1 MYSCTKL
8 SSLMATCNGV
18 WAPTSLSYFTASFSG
33 FLVLLVV
40 AGNGFVMLAIARDP
54 LKKLRSPFNYFLFNL
69 ALSDFTIGAI
79 TMPTSVKYH
88 IQESYG
94 QCKETVIALMHMS
107 YFLSATTSVFSLAV
121 LSIDRFCAIRWP
133 IRYRRMV
140 TAKRCALVCAAI
152 WFTSAALTTFY
163 LLIGYIRSLMVF
175 IHTAVLV
182 TLVILLLTYIQV
194 YRAFRAQ
201 ILELKRLKRASDAYT
216 YNQLNTIRLEKKVT
230 RAFLWILGCFIASY
244 TPAIIMIYILETC
257 THCDCTLWHCLRDA
271 TFLIVS
277 ANSGMNPLVCAFRL
291 KVFRRSIALAFKRKV
306 VITLSSSIKDLGIET
321 AASKQQLGQQQQQQQ
336 QQTLLQVASLKV
348 NRDESTSS

>member
-1 MYSCTKL
+1 MV
-8 SSLMATCNGV
+8 TCYDV
-18 WAPTSLSYFTASFSG
+18 WAPTNLSLFTASFSG
-33 FLVLLVV
+33 FLVLAV
-40 AGNGFVMLAIARDP
+40 AFGNGCVMLAIARDP

-69 ALSDFTIGAI
+69 ALSDFTVGVI
-79 TMPTSVKYH
+79 TMPLAVKH
-88 IQESYG
+88 HLDESRKQYNRPL
-94 QCKETVIALMHMS
+94 EIAMHMS

-291 KVFRRSIALAFKRKV
+291 KVFRRSVALALNFTRTGKTFSSQRSYNMNISTDK
-306 VITLSSSIKDLGIET
+306 ISSSR
-321 AASKQQLGQQQQQQQ
+321 QQIS
-336 QQTLLQVASLKV
+336 TISTWT
-348 NRDESTSS
+348 ESYKKKPDPD